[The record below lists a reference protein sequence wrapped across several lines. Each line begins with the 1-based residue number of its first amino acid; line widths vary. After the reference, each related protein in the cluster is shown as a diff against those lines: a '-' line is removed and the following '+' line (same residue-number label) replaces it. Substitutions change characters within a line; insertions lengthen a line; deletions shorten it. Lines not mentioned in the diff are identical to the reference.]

1 MAEDKKKLEKEAL
14 ERIIAEMK
22 ADERCKTYFAP
33 YREDSVDSFIKK
45 FADAKATLEVYGDF
59 TKYRQENIIK
69 HYHRGAWNALKEIQH
84 KKLFDLEC
92 QWRAEQVTNLP
103 GVLVSKDFPALG
115 KNILLYDGIPKV
127 SEEDITLY
135 QNYLRQKPGQIVYV
149 LNYVY
154 YPDYEQIK
162 NQNAGFS
169 ETGYD
174 YLDYHNNVTGNHSL
188 LQLPDVRGMKEMK
201 YMDVARDFNISK
213 IKKENASKPAQKIE
227 KKYLHSTDEELIRFG
242 EHFGDKKTINF
253 IIDRW
258 NWIKEKPDLIFSWAF
273 EYLRDIAPEK
283 VSIEANDDWKEAL
296 YFAAIRHRNEKI
308 SDLLPSVY
316 EEYLL
321 KKEMGILNSEE
332 EDRQSGLSEI
342 WKKHILKGRA
352 LLGEPRD
359 FDY

>member
-1 MAEDKKKLEKEAL
+1 MAEDKKKLEKEAI
-14 ERIIAEMK
+14 ERINSEMM
-22 ADERCKTYFAP
+22 ADERYIKYFEA
-33 YREDSVDSFIKK
+33 YTEHSVAAFIKK
-45 FADAKATLEVYGDF
+45 YADARATLEVYGDF

-69 HYHRGAWNALKEIQH
+69 DYHEGAWNALKEIQH

-103 GVLVSKDFPALG
+103 GVLVSKDFYDIA
-115 KNILLYDGIPKV
+115 KNVLLYDGIPEV
-127 SEEDITLY
+127 TEEDIALY
-135 QNYLRQKPGQIVYV
+135 QDFLSQKPGQIVYT
-149 LNYVY
+149 LSYVY

-162 NQNAGFS
+162 NQYHGFS
-169 ETGYD
+169 VAGYD
-174 YLDYHNNVTGNHSL
+174 YFDFHNNVTGSQSL
-188 LQLPDVRGMKEMK
+188 LQLPDVRGMKETK
-201 YMDVARDFNISK
+201 YMDAARDFNIAKVKAK
-213 IKKENASKPAQKIE
+213 INSNSTQKNE
-227 KKYLHSTDEELIRFG
+227 KKYLSSTDKELIRFG

-258 NWIKEKPDLIFSWAF
+258 NWIKEKPDMIFSWAF

-283 VSIEANDDWKEAL
+283 VSIGASDDWKEAL
-296 YFAAIRHRNEKI
+296 YFAAIGHRNENI

-321 KKEMGILNSEE
+321 KKEMGLLHPEKENDPS
-332 EDRQSGLSEI
+332 RLSVI
-342 WKKHILKGRA
+342 WKEHILKGRE